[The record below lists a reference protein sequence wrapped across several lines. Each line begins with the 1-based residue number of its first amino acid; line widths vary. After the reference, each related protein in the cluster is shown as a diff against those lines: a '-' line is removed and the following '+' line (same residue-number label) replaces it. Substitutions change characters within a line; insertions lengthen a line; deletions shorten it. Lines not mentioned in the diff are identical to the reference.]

1 MSATALHKSNTAN
14 KAVLKSEA
22 DQSSVLLQ
30 ASSLDRY
37 YGEYQAVNDFN
48 LTLEKGQVLGLLGPN
63 GAGKSTTMQM
73 LTGNISPSSGDI
85 FINGVNL
92 IEEPELAKS
101 AIGYLPE
108 QPPVYRDMTVAEY
121 LKYCA
126 ALRSIPKTKKLT
138 LIAEASE
145 RCGLQEVSK
154 KLIGNLSKGFQQRV
168 GIAQAILHKP
178 EVVILD
184 EPTVGLDPL
193 QINQIRQLIRE
204 LGEDHAVILS
214 THILPEVQ
222 AVCDRVQIINRG
234 DTVFSDSFAKL
245 AERQS
250 GSEVIVRFKN
260 SIDMKLLESLA
271 NINKIEPFTDIDNR
285 YRLTFQKKN
294 HKLND
299 TPTLFQLAVKQG
311 WELLELTPQTETLE
325 QIFMN
330 LVYSEKEQNSH
341 SYSAESVKETRKL
354 SEETKSE

>member
-1 MSATALHKSNTAN
+1 MAAPNKTELETGALIQ
-14 KAVLKSEA
+14 AVALNR
-22 DQSSVLLQ
+22 
-30 ASSLDRY
+30 RY
-37 YGEYQAVNDFN
+37 GDYHAVNDFN
-48 LTLEKGQVLGLLGPN
+48 LTLKKGEVLGLLGPN

-73 LTGNISPSSGDI
+73 LTGNISPSSGEV

-92 IEEPELAKS
+92 IEEPELAKR

-108 QPPVYRDMTVAEY
+108 QPPVYKDMTVSEF
-121 LKYCA
+121 LKYYA
-126 ALRSIPKTKKLT
+126 ALRGVAKSQRKT
-138 LIAEASE
+138 LINDASD

-234 DTVFSDSFAKL
+234 NTVFSDSFAEL
-245 AERQS
+245 SARQVAS
-250 GSEVIVRFKN
+250 NITVAFKG
-260 SIDMKLLESLA
+260 SIDTKLFESLSGIKQVKKLSSA
-271 NINKIEPFTDIDNR
+271 QDKNR
-285 YRLTFQKKN
+285 YQLSFD
-294 HKLND
+294 ND
-299 TPTLFQLAVKQG
+299 NQANSNASAIYQLSLKQA
-311 WELLELTPQTETLE
+311 WALEELSPQNETLE
-325 QIFMN
+325 QIFMD
-330 LVYSEKEQNSH
+330 LVYSEKNLNE
-341 SYSAESVKETRKL
+341 AK
-354 SEETKSE
+354 KSDTTTSTTANKDAINE